1 MLVMGFTGQLKGW
14 WDNILS
20 EEDKLKI
27 DSAVKVETNEEI
39 CVTTLLY
46 AITKFFI
53 GEPLKLQQRASD
65 QLLNLY
71 CPTMSDYRWY
81 KDMFLSKLC
90 LRPDGAAI
98 YWKERFI
105 SGLPRLFAE
114 KVKSNIRQN
123 YNGEIPFNSLTMGE
137 ISNYIVETGLQI
149 CTDYKIQNKIKNEK
163 VNNKREMGSFCEQYG
178 ATPIRAPSNP
188 KSKKKAFSKNKN
200 NLKKYHKKDN
210 YQENRKFYK
219 HPRKKKGKNSY
230 QKNSNKNKDIKCYKC
245 GRFGHYANDCKVKEK
260 IQQISDLNISEEL
273 KHNLI
278 RTLENIMLL
287 SDEDFSSSSES
298 EAEDIN
304 NLIESS
310 ESSEEELD
318 ECLGIDFCN
327 CNNCIKSINVL
338 TNHQANT
345 VTSQIN

>member
-1 MLVMGFTGQLKGW
+1 MTMAATAFKIKKNSDRKTKDMLVMGFTGQLKGW

-20 EEDKLKI
+20 EEDKIKI
-27 DSAVKVETNEEI
+27 DSAIKTETNEEI

-149 CTDYKIQNKIKNEK
+149 CTDYKLQNKIKNEK
-163 VNNKREMGSFCEQYG
+163 ANNRKEMGSFCEQYG

-188 KSKKKAFSKNKN
+188 KSKKKSFSNNKKKFSKH
-200 NLKKYHKKDN
+200 YKKDN
-210 YQENRKFYK
+210 YQENKKFYK
-219 HPRKKKGKNSY
+219 NPKRKNSKKPY
-230 QKNSNKNKDIKCYKC
+230 QKSSNKNKDIKCYKC
-245 GRFGHYANDCKVKEK
+245 GRFGHYANDCRVKEK
-260 IQQISDLNISEEL
+260 IQQISNLDISEEL
-273 KHNLI
+273 I
-278 RTLENIMLL
+278 
-287 SDEDFSSSSES
+287 
-298 EAEDIN
+298 
-304 NLIESS
+304 
-310 ESSEEELD
+310 
-318 ECLGIDFCN
+318 C
-327 CNNCIKSINVL
+327 
-338 TNHQANT
+338 
-345 VTSQIN
+345 